1 MTMAKDR
8 KGTQSTKAP
17 RWGGGALKENTK
29 EKQPKNMKWREGGKQ
44 AHRKGKKQM
53 VNK

>member
-17 RWGGGALKENTK
+17 RWGGGALTENTVRKRWGGGALKENTV
-29 EKQPKNMKWREGGKQ
+29 
-44 AHRKGKKQM
+44 RKS
-53 VNK
+53 NPNT